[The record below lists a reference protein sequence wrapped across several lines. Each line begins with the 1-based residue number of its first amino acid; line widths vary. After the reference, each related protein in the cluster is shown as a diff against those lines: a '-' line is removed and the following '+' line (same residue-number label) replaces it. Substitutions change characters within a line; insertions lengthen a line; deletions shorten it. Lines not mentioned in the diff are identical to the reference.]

1 MVSLPCGDVSRG
13 MFEEAVGNDKVGT
26 FTEVQ
31 ESLTVF
37 IPFPFRPST
46 KAGVGV
52 TVTSLPDLGIHI
64 PQQRMLT

>member
-1 MVSLPCGDVSRG
+1 MSRG

-37 IPFPFRPST
+37 ILFLFRPST

-52 TVTSLPDLGIHI
+52 NVTSLSDLGIHI
-64 PQQRMLT
+64 PQQKGNSSLLPVAVE